1 MRKVTLFI
9 AMSLDG
15 YIADQQGGVDWLQG
29 ESSNKDDMIT
39 YYEFIKNIDSVIM
52 GWTTYHQL
60 ISEISPNEWMYADL
74 NSYIITSKQKESHDN
89 IKFVSKSPVELVDDL
104 LQEEGKGIWICG
116 GANIAQQLMN
126 ADKIDQY
133 YISVVPVLLGKG
145 IRLFENIDINQ
156 KLTLKATKNYNGIVD
171 LIYERRT

>member
-29 ESSNKDDMIT
+29 ESSNKDDMIS

-60 ISEISPNEWMYADL
+60 ISEISPNE
-74 NSYIITSKQKESHDN
+74 
-89 IKFVSKSPVELVDDL
+89 
-104 LQEEGKGIWICG
+104 
-116 GANIAQQLMN
+116 
-126 ADKIDQY
+126 
-133 YISVVPVLLGKG
+133 
-145 IRLFENIDINQ
+145 
-156 KLTLKATKNYNGIVD
+156 
-171 LIYERRT
+171 